1 MLDLIIKNGWVVNA
15 THSQQTDIAVKD
27 GKIVAMG
34 QASLFP
40 EAEKTVDAD
49 GLWILP
55 GMIDTHV
62 HMYKRFGA
70 SPSQD
75 NYYDGTIAAAY
86 GGTTSIVDFG
96 FPYGDETPAQAM
108 QRKLDEIKGQSVIDY
123 SFHSNLTKA
132 NEENYGQI
140 RELIQQGFPSVK
152 MFTIFN
158 YGRMLEKAGIYEV
171 LRIIA
176 KENGLAMIHTESADL
191 IDRYIADTVAKGHT
205 LPIDLAKTRPPITE
219 LEALYALISMVE
231 DTGAPTI
238 VAHMTASGAAPAI
251 AQAKHA
257 MPLFIECCT
266 HYLTLDESVYQ
277 RPDACRY
284 TCVPPMRD
292 LANQAK
298 LWDMVNQGLIDV
310 ISSDHTDFSS
320 EQKDS
325 HKDDFTKI
333 PNGLPGIETRGI
345 VLFSEGVSKGR
356 ITPNRFVEITSAKA
370 AKLMGVYPNKGVIQV
385 GSDAD
390 FAILDPKAKYTIHA
404 KDHHMQTDYA
414 PFEGMEM
421 TGKVVHTVSRGA
433 FVIENSVYT
442 NTQHRG
448 QLLKRTGPILS

>member
-15 THSQQTDIAVKD
+15 THSQQMDIAVKD

-40 EAEKTVDAD
+40 EAEKTVDAA
-49 GLWILP
+49 GLWVLP

-62 HMYKRFGA
+62 HMNKRFGA

-75 NYYDGTIAAAY
+75 NYYNGSIAAAY
-86 GGTTSIVDFG
+86 GGTTAIVDFG

-108 QRKLDEIKGQSVIDY
+108 ERKLEEIKGQSVIDY

-176 KENGLAMIHTESADL
+176 KENGLSMVHTESADL

-219 LEALYALISMVE
+219 LEALYALIAMVE

-238 VAHMTASGAAPAI
+238 VAHLTASGAAPAI
-251 AQAKHA
+251 AKAKQT

-266 HYLTLDESVYQ
+266 HYLTLDESVYR

-292 LANQAK
+292 LENQAK
-298 LWDMVNQGLIDV
+298 LWEMVNHGLIDL
-310 ISSDHTDFSS
+310 INSDHTDFSS

-325 HKDDFTKI
+325 HKDNFTKI

-356 ITPNRFVEITSAKA
+356 ITPNRFAEITSAKA
-370 AKLMGVYPNKGVIQV
+370 AKLMGAYPEKGVIQV

-421 TGKVVHTVSRGA
+421 TGKVVHTVSRGK
-433 FVIENSVYT
+433 FVIENGVYT

-448 QLLKRTGPILS
+448 RLFKRTGPIL